1 MDTKDIHMKE
11 KMSKV
16 LWINNSGRLSIG
28 LLFATMLSAMLSYYF
43 MIVDGYTCRDGICE
57 GLTYYTNGDWALAGC
72 GRWAI
77 RYVNE
82 LTCNIVIPLY
92 VVLMY
97 CLCIWLSVVLLSK
110 LWKLS
115 DGALIILGAMMIATP
130 TVAGQ
135 MGYPY
140 TAVAYAIACVTSVGA
155 VYFMFRCKTI
165 PGVIGSTLCVTIMM
179 GLYQSYVGMIAV
191 LVLMTIIYDMFRGDD
206 VKTILVAIVKCVG
219 TSVLGCI
226 ISTVILN
233 IDLSVRGLSSA
244 SRLAMFDIKEI
255 FSSFPQRVP
264 YVYEKYMNVLKTPLM
279 HRNLIYLAI
288 IIVTLVALIIIG
300 IELIREKQWARALLI
315 VPMVLLIP
323 MASNL
328 IGILIPYNGVN
339 SMMQYQSVMIVP
351 FMFACVEYVRRMYVS
366 AHEPGGEIGEKVGL
380 NGEIEEQ
387 VDLTLQEG
395 TTTYVV
401 RDCAKKLV
409 NKVMPVIALV
419 LTAVL
424 TWTYILAANAT
435 FQCYRLSYRHINNEM
450 QMALQRV
457 YQLDGYVKDATA
469 IVMGGFPDDTIL
481 RNSMDIYQYAENI
494 NSNPVFWEDMHGA
507 TANRYRYF
515 LDYFG
520 VYAQDISDEEYL
532 NVVNSDA
539 YARMPLWPEAGSEDM
554 IDGYAVIKFR
564 DEPPRE

>member
-1 MDTKDIHMKE
+1 MKE
-11 KMSKV
+11 KLSKA
-16 LWINNSGRLSIG
+16 LMINNSKRVTIEVLA
-28 LLFATMLSAMLSYYF
+28 ATIISSLLSYYF
-43 MIVDGYTCRDGICE
+43 MIVDGYTCPDGICE

-92 VVLMY
+92 VVMMY
-97 CLCIWLSVVLLSK
+97 CLCVWLSVVLLCK
-110 LWKLS
+110 LWELS
-115 DGALIILGAMMIATP
+115 DKAAIILGAMMIAAP

-140 TAVAYAIACVTSVGA
+140 TAVAYAIACLTSVGA
-155 VYFMFRCKTI
+155 VYCMFRCRTI
-165 PGVIGSTLCVTIMM
+165 PGIVGSTLCVTLMM

-191 LVLMTIIYDMFRGDD
+191 LVLMTIIYDMLKGEDA
-206 VKTILVAIVKCVG
+206 KIILIDFGKCVG
-219 TSVLGCI
+219 TSILGCI
-226 ISTVILN
+226 ISTIILN
-233 IDLSVRGLSSA
+233 IDLSVRGLNSA
-244 SRLAMFDIKEI
+244 SRLAMFDVKEI
-255 FSSFPQRVP
+255 FSAFPQRVP
-264 YVYEKYMNVLKTPLM
+264 YVYEKYMNILKTPLM
-279 HRNLIYLAI
+279 HRNLIFLAI
-288 IIVTLVALIIIG
+288 IIMTMVALIIIG
-300 IELIREKQWARALLI
+300 IRLIREKKWVRVLLI
-315 VPMVLLIP
+315 VPLVLLIP

-328 IGILIPYNGVN
+328 IGILIPYNSVN

-351 FMFACVEYVRRMYVS
+351 FMLACVEYTYRMYTMNPETNVEAGEEGNLATKEDTSVS
-366 AHEPGGEIGEKVGL
+366 G
-380 NGEIEEQ
+380 
-387 VDLTLQEG
+387 
-395 TTTYVV
+395 V
-401 RDCAKKLV
+401 RDSAKRTV
-409 NKVMPVIALV
+409 NKVMPVMALV
-419 LTAVL
+419 LAVVL

-469 IVMGGFPDDTIL
+469 IVMGGFPDDKIL

-520 VYAQDISDEEYL
+520 VYSQDFSDEEYL
-532 NVVNSDA
+532 NIVTSDA
-539 YARMPLWPEAGSEDM
+539 YARMALWPEDGSVDM
-554 IDGYAVIKFR
+554 IDGYAVIKFS

>member
-1 MDTKDIHMKE
+1 MKDKL
-11 KMSKV
+11 SKA
-16 LWINNSGRLSIG
+16 LMINNSKKVTLEV
-28 LLFATMLSAMLSYYF
+28 LAATIISSLLSYYF
-43 MIVDGYTCRDGICE
+43 MIVDGYTCPDGICE

-92 VVLMY
+92 VVMMY
-97 CLCIWLSVVLLSK
+97 CLCVWLSVVLLCK
-110 LWKLS
+110 LWELS
-115 DGALIILGAMMIATP
+115 DKAAIILGAMMIAAP

-140 TAVAYAIACVTSVGA
+140 TAVAYAIACLTSVGA
-155 VYFMFRCKTI
+155 VYCMFRCRTI
-165 PGVIGSTLCVTIMM
+165 SGIVGGTLCVTLMM

-191 LVLMTIIYDMFRGDD
+191 LVLMTIIYDMLKGEDA
-206 VKTILVAIVKCVG
+206 KIILIDFGKCVG
-219 TSVLGCI
+219 TSILGCI
-226 ISTVILN
+226 ISTIILN
-233 IDLSVRGLSSA
+233 IDLSVRGLNSA
-244 SRLAMFDIKEI
+244 SRLAMFDVKEI
-255 FSSFPQRVP
+255 FSAFPQRVP
-264 YVYEKYMNVLKTPLM
+264 YVYEKYMNILKTPLM
-279 HRNLIYLAI
+279 HRNLIFLAI
-288 IIVTLVALIIIG
+288 IIMTMVALIIIG
-300 IELIREKQWARALLI
+300 IRLIREKKWVRVLLI
-315 VPMVLLIP
+315 VPLVLLIP

-351 FMFACVEYVRRMYVS
+351 FMLACVEYTYRMYTMNPETNVEAGEEGNLDTKEDTRVS
-366 AHEPGGEIGEKVGL
+366 G
-380 NGEIEEQ
+380 
-387 VDLTLQEG
+387 
-395 TTTYVV
+395 V
-401 RDCAKKLV
+401 RDSAKRTA
-409 NKVMPVIALV
+409 NKVMPVMALV
-419 LTAVL
+419 LAVVL

-469 IVMGGFPDDTIL
+469 IVMGGFPDDKIL

-520 VYAQDISDEEYL
+520 VYSQDFSDDEYL
-532 NVVNSDA
+532 NIVNSDA
-539 YARMPLWPEAGSEDM
+539 YARMPLWPEDGSVDM
-554 IDGYAVIKFR
+554 IDGYAVIKFS

>member
-1 MDTKDIHMKE
+1 MKE
-11 KMSKV
+11 KLSKA
-16 LWINNSGRLSIG
+16 LMINNSKRVTIEVLA
-28 LLFATMLSAMLSYYF
+28 ATIISSLLSYYF
-43 MIVDGYTCRDGICE
+43 MIVDGYTCPDGICE

-92 VVLMY
+92 VVMMY
-97 CLCIWLSVVLLSK
+97 CLCVWLSVVLLCK
-110 LWKLS
+110 LWELS
-115 DGALIILGAMMIATP
+115 DKAAIILGAMMIAAP

-140 TAVAYAIACVTSVGA
+140 TAVAYAIACLTSVGA
-155 VYFMFRCKTI
+155 VYCMFRCRTI
-165 PGVIGSTLCVTIMM
+165 PGIVGSTLCVTLMM

-191 LVLMTIIYDMFRGDD
+191 LVLMTIIYDMLKGEDA
-206 VKTILVAIVKCVG
+206 KIILIDFGKCVG
-219 TSVLGCI
+219 TSILGCI
-226 ISTVILN
+226 ISTIILN
-233 IDLSVRGLSSA
+233 IDLSVRGLNSA
-244 SRLAMFDIKEI
+244 SRLAMFDVKEI
-255 FSSFPQRVP
+255 FSAFPQRVP
-264 YVYEKYMNVLKTPLM
+264 YVYEKYMNILKTPLI
-279 HRNLIYLAI
+279 HRNLIFLAI
-288 IIVTLVALIIIG
+288 IIMTMVALIIIG
-300 IELIREKQWARALLI
+300 IRLIREKKWVRVLLI
-315 VPMVLLIP
+315 VPLVLLIP

-351 FMFACVEYVRRMYVS
+351 FMLACVEYTYRMYTMNPETNVEAGEEGNLATKEDTSVS
-366 AHEPGGEIGEKVGL
+366 G
-380 NGEIEEQ
+380 
-387 VDLTLQEG
+387 
-395 TTTYVV
+395 V
-401 RDCAKKLV
+401 RDSAKRTV
-409 NKVMPVIALV
+409 NKVMPVMALV
-419 LTAVL
+419 LAVVL

-469 IVMGGFPDDTIL
+469 IVMGGFPDDKIL

-520 VYAQDISDEEYL
+520 VYSQDFSDEEYL
-532 NVVNSDA
+532 NIVNSDA
-539 YARMPLWPEAGSEDM
+539 YARMALWPEDGSVDM
-554 IDGYAVIKFR
+554 IDGYAVIKFS

>member
-1 MDTKDIHMKE
+1 MKE
-11 KMSKV
+11 IELKTVMTNISCKLSCKV
-16 LWINNSGRLSIG
+16 LVSTII
-28 LLFATMLSAMLSYYF
+28 SALISYYF
-43 MIVDGYTCRDGICE
+43 MIVDGYTCPDGICE

-115 DGALIILGAMMIATP
+115 DGAVIILGAMMIATP

-140 TAVAYAIACVTSVGA
+140 TAVAYALACVTSVGA
-155 VYFMFRCKTI
+155 VYCMFRCRTI
-165 PGVIGSTLCVTIMM
+165 PGIIGSTLCVTLMM

-191 LVLMTIIYDMFRGDD
+191 LVLMTIIYDMIRGEDA
-206 VKTILVAIVKCVG
+206 KTILIAFAKCVG
-219 TSVLGCI
+219 TSILGCI
-226 ISTVILN
+226 ISTIILN

-244 SRLAMFDIKEI
+244 SRLAMFDVKEI
-255 FSSFPQRVP
+255 FSAFPQRVP
-264 YVYEKYMNVLKTPLM
+264 YVYEKYMNILKTPLM
-279 HRNLIYLAI
+279 HRNIIYFAI
-288 IIVTLVALIIIG
+288 IIVTIVALIIIG
-300 IELIREKQWARALLI
+300 IGLIREKHWVRALLI

-351 FMFACVEYVRRMYVS
+351 FMLACVEYVRRMYVS
-366 AHEPGGEIGEKVGL
+366 AHEPGGEI
-380 NGEIEEQ
+380 EEQ
-387 VDLTLQEG
+387 ADLTLQEG

-494 NSNPVFWEDMHGA
+494 NSNPVFWEGMHGA

-539 YARMPLWPEAGSEDM
+539 YARMPLWPEAGSVDM
-554 IDGYAVIKFR
+554 IDGYAVIKFS

>member
-1 MDTKDIHMKE
+1 MKE
-11 KMSKV
+11 KLSKA
-16 LWINNSGRLSIG
+16 LMINNSKRVTIEVLA
-28 LLFATMLSAMLSYYF
+28 ATIISSLLSYYF
-43 MIVDGYTCRDGICE
+43 MIVDGYTCPDGICE

-92 VVLMY
+92 VVMMY
-97 CLCIWLSVVLLSK
+97 CLCVWLSVVLLCK
-110 LWKLS
+110 LWELS
-115 DGALIILGAMMIATP
+115 DKAAIILGAMMIAAP

-140 TAVAYAIACVTSVGA
+140 TAVAYAIACLTSVGA
-155 VYFMFRCKTI
+155 VYCMFRCRTI
-165 PGVIGSTLCVTIMM
+165 SGIVGGTLCVTLMM

-191 LVLMTIIYDMFRGDD
+191 LVLMTIIYDMLKGEDA
-206 VKTILVAIVKCVG
+206 KIILIDFGKCVG
-219 TSVLGCI
+219 TSILGCI
-226 ISTVILN
+226 ISTIILN
-233 IDLSVRGLSSA
+233 IDLSVRGLNSA
-244 SRLAMFDIKEI
+244 SRLAMFDVKEI
-255 FSSFPQRVP
+255 FSAFPQRVP
-264 YVYEKYMNVLKTPLM
+264 YVYEKYMNILKTPLM
-279 HRNLIYLAI
+279 HRNLIFLAI
-288 IIVTLVALIIIG
+288 IIMTMVALIIIG
-300 IELIREKQWARALLI
+300 IRLIREKKWVRVLLI
-315 VPMVLLIP
+315 VPLVLLIP

-351 FMFACVEYVRRMYVS
+351 FMLACVEYTYRMYTMNPETNVEAGEEGNLDTKEDTRVS
-366 AHEPGGEIGEKVGL
+366 G
-380 NGEIEEQ
+380 
-387 VDLTLQEG
+387 
-395 TTTYVV
+395 V
-401 RDCAKKLV
+401 RDSAKRTA
-409 NKVMPVIALV
+409 NKVMPVMALV
-419 LTAVL
+419 LAVVL

-469 IVMGGFPDDTIL
+469 IVMGGFPDDKIL

-520 VYAQDISDEEYL
+520 VYSQDFSDDEYL
-532 NVVNSDA
+532 NIVNSDA
-539 YARMPLWPEAGSEDM
+539 YARMPLWPEDGSVDM
-554 IDGYAVIKFR
+554 IDGYAVIKFS

>member
-1 MDTKDIHMKE
+1 MNNIP
-11 KMSKV
+11 SKV
-16 LWINNSGRLSIG
+16 LTINNSSKVTLNT
-28 LLFATMLSAMLSYYF
+28 LLATVLSALVSYYF
-43 MIVDGYTCRDGICE
+43 MIVDGYTCPDGICE

-92 VVLMY
+92 VVMMY
-97 CLCIWLSVVLLSK
+97 CLCVWLSVVLLCK
-110 LWKLS
+110 LWELS
-115 DGALIILGAMMIATP
+115 DKAAIILGAMMIAAP

-140 TAVAYAIACVTSVGA
+140 TAVAYAIACLTSVGA
-155 VYFMFRCKTI
+155 VYCMFRCRTI
-165 PGVIGSTLCVTIMM
+165 SGIVGGTLCVTLMM

-191 LVLMTIIYDMFRGDD
+191 LVLMTIIYDMLKGEDA
-206 VKTILVAIVKCVG
+206 KIILIDFGKCVG
-219 TSVLGCI
+219 TSILGCI
-226 ISTVILN
+226 ISTIILN
-233 IDLSVRGLSSA
+233 IDLSVRGLNSA
-244 SRLAMFDIKEI
+244 SRLAMFDVKEI
-255 FSSFPQRVP
+255 FSAFPQRVP
-264 YVYEKYMNVLKTPLM
+264 YVYEKYMNILKTPLM
-279 HRNLIYLAI
+279 HRNLIFLAI
-288 IIVTLVALIIIG
+288 IIMTMVALIIIG
-300 IELIREKQWARALLI
+300 IRLIREKKWVRVLLI
-315 VPMVLLIP
+315 VPLVLLIP

-351 FMFACVEYVRRMYVS
+351 FMLACVEYTYRMYTMNPETNVEAVEEGNLDTKEDTRVS
-366 AHEPGGEIGEKVGL
+366 G
-380 NGEIEEQ
+380 
-387 VDLTLQEG
+387 
-395 TTTYVV
+395 V
-401 RDCAKKLV
+401 RDSAKRTA
-409 NKVMPVIALV
+409 NKVMPVMALV
-419 LTAVL
+419 LAVVL

-469 IVMGGFPDDTIL
+469 IVMGGFPDDKIL

-520 VYAQDISDEEYL
+520 VYSQDFSDDEYL
-532 NVVNSDA
+532 NIVNSDA
-539 YARMPLWPEAGSEDM
+539 YARMPLWPEDGSVDM
-554 IDGYAVIKFR
+554 IDGYAVIKFS

>member
-1 MDTKDIHMKE
+1 MVYAIIDTKDIHMKE

-16 LWINNSGRLSIG
+16 FWINNSGRLSIG
-28 LLFATMLSAMLSYYF
+28 LLFATMLSALLSYYF
-43 MIVDGYTCRDGICE
+43 MIVDGYTCPDGICE

-97 CLCIWLSVVLLSK
+97 CICIWMSVLLLGK

-115 DGALIILGAMMIATP
+115 DGAVIILGAMMIATP

-140 TAVAYAIACVTSVGA
+140 TAVAYAIACVISVGA
-155 VYFMFRCKTI
+155 VYFMFRCKNI
-165 PGVIGSTLCVTIMM
+165 PGVIGSTLCVTFMM

-191 LVLMTIIYDMFRGDD
+191 LVLMTIIYDMFRGED
-206 VKTILVAIVKCVG
+206 VKTILVAFGKCAA

-244 SRLAMFDIKEI
+244 SRLAMYDVKEI
-255 FSSFPQRVP
+255 FSAFPQRVP

-288 IIVTLVALIIIG
+288 IIVTMVALIIIG
-300 IELIREKQWARALLI
+300 IGLIREKKWVRALFI

-339 SMMQYQSVMIVP
+339 SMMQYQSVMIAP
-351 FMFACVEYVRRMYVS
+351 FMLACVEYARRMNAS
-366 AHEPGGEIGEKVGL
+366 GNEPSVDAGEKAGL
-380 NGEIEEQ
+380 A
-387 VDLTLQEG
+387 VEG
-395 TTTYVV
+395 SKKISNI
-401 RDCAKKLV
+401 RDCTSKLL
-409 NKVMPVIALV
+409 NKVIPTISLFVAFM
-419 LTAVL
+419 L

-435 FQCYRLSYRHINNEM
+435 FQCYRLSYRHIYGEM

-520 VYAQDISDEEYL
+520 IYAQDISDEEYL

-539 YARMPLWPEAGSEDM
+539 YARMPLWPEAGSVDM
-554 IDGYAVIKFR
+554 IDGYAVIKFS

>member
-1 MDTKDIHMKE
+1 MKE
-11 KMSKV
+11 IELKTVMTNISCKLSCKV
-16 LWINNSGRLSIG
+16 LVSTII
-28 LLFATMLSAMLSYYF
+28 SALISYYF
-43 MIVDGYTCRDGICE
+43 MIVDGYTCPDGICE

-110 LWKLS
+110 LWELS
-115 DGALIILGAMMIATP
+115 DGAVVILGAMMIATP

-140 TAVAYAIACVTSVGA
+140 TAVAYALACVTSVGA
-155 VYFMFRCKTI
+155 VYCMFRCRTI
-165 PGVIGSTLCVTIMM
+165 PGIIGSTLCVTLMM

-191 LVLMTIIYDMFRGDD
+191 LVLMTIIYDMIRGEDA
-206 VKTILVAIVKCVG
+206 KTILIAFAKCVG
-219 TSVLGCI
+219 TSILGCI
-226 ISTVILN
+226 ISTIILN

-244 SRLAMFDIKEI
+244 SRLAMFDVKEI
-255 FSSFPQRVP
+255 FSAFPQRVP
-264 YVYEKYMNVLKTPLM
+264 YVYEKYMNILKTPLM
-279 HRNLIYLAI
+279 HRNLIYLSI
-288 IIVTLVALIIIG
+288 IIVTMVALIIIG
-300 IELIREKQWARALLI
+300 IRLIRTKQWVRALLI

-351 FMFACVEYVRRMYVS
+351 FMLACVEYARRMCVS
-366 AHEPGGEIGEKVGL
+366 THEPGGEIGEKVGV
-380 NGEIEEQ
+380 NGEVGGQ
-387 VDLTLQEG
+387 ADLALQEG
-395 TTTYVV
+395 TTTSGV

-409 NKVMPVIALV
+409 NRTIPIIALA
-419 LTAVL
+419 LAAVL

-494 NSNPVFWEDMHGA
+494 NSNPVFWEGMHGA

-539 YARMPLWPEAGSEDM
+539 YARMPLWPEAGSVDM
-554 IDGYAVIKFR
+554 IDGYAVIKFS

>member
-1 MDTKDIHMKE
+1 MK
-11 KMSKV
+11 KW
-16 LWINNSGRLSIG
+16 LIRNLSINTSSK
-28 LLFATMLSAMLSYYF
+28 LSLKVLFATMLSALLSYYF
-43 MIVDGYTCRDGICE
+43 MIVDGYTCPDGICE

-97 CLCIWLSVVLLSK
+97 CLCIWLSVVILSK

-115 DGALIILGAMMIATP
+115 DGAVIILGAMMIATP

-244 SRLAMFDIKEI
+244 SRLAMFDVKEI

-300 IELIREKQWARALLI
+300 IGLIREKQWARALLI

-351 FMFACVEYVRRMYVS
+351 FMLACVEYVRRKHVS
-366 AHEPGGEIGEKVGL
+366 GNGL
-380 NGEIEEQ
+380 RGDADE
-387 VDLTLQEG
+387 QEG
-395 TTTYVV
+395 LAAEGSKKIYGV

-409 NKVMPVIALV
+409 NKVMPIIALV
-419 LTAVL
+419 LTVVL

-539 YARMPLWPEAGSEDM
+539 YARMPLWPEAGSVDM
-554 IDGYAVIKFR
+554 IDGYAVIKFS

>member
-1 MDTKDIHMKE
+1 MKTWLVRNLNINTSA
-11 KMSKV
+11 KLSLKV
-16 LWINNSGRLSIG
+16 F
-28 LLFATMLSAMLSYYF
+28 FATMLSALLSYYF
-43 MIVDGYTCRDGICE
+43 MIVDGYTCPDGICE

-97 CLCIWLSVVLLSK
+97 CLCIWLSVVILSK

-115 DGALIILGAMMIATP
+115 DGAVIILGAMMIATP

-140 TAVAYAIACVTSVGA
+140 TAVAYAIACVASVGA

-165 PGVIGSTLCVTIMM
+165 LGVIGSTLCVTLMM

-191 LVLMTIIYDMFRGDD
+191 LVLMTIIYDVFRGED
-206 VKTILVAIVKCVG
+206 VKTILVAIGKCAG
-219 TSVLGCI
+219 TSILGCI

-233 IDLSVRGLSSA
+233 IDLSVRDLSSA
-244 SRLAMFDIKEI
+244 SRLAMFDVKEI
-255 FSSFPQRVP
+255 FSAFPQRVP

-288 IIVTLVALIIIG
+288 IIVTMVALIIIEIG
-300 IELIREKQWARALLI
+300 LIREKKWVRALLN

-351 FMFACVEYVRRMYVS
+351 FMLACVEDVRRKLVS
-366 AHEPGGEIGEKVGL
+366 GNGL
-380 NGEIEEQ
+380 RGDADE
-387 VDLTLQEG
+387 QEG
-395 TTTYVV
+395 LAVEGSKNIYGV

-409 NKVMPVIALV
+409 NKVMPIFALV
-419 LTAVL
+419 LTVML

-457 YQLDGYVKDATA
+457 YQLDGYVKDASA

-494 NSNPVFWEDMHGA
+494 NSNPVFWEDMHGE

-539 YARMPLWPEAGSEDM
+539 YAQMPLWPEAGSVDM
-554 IDGYAVIKFR
+554 IDGYAVIKFS

>member
-1 MDTKDIHMKE
+1 MKE
-11 KMSKV
+11 KLSKA
-16 LWINNSGRLSIG
+16 LMINNSKRVTIEVLA
-28 LLFATMLSAMLSYYF
+28 ATIISSLLSYYF
-43 MIVDGYTCRDGICE
+43 MIVDGYTCPDGICE

-92 VVLMY
+92 VVMMY
-97 CLCIWLSVVLLSK
+97 CLCVWLSVVLLCK
-110 LWKLS
+110 LWELS
-115 DGALIILGAMMIATP
+115 DKAAIILGAMMIAAP

-140 TAVAYAIACVTSVGA
+140 TAVAYAIACLTSVGA
-155 VYFMFRCKTI
+155 VYCMFRCRTI
-165 PGVIGSTLCVTIMM
+165 PGIVGSTLCVTLMM

-191 LVLMTIIYDMFRGDD
+191 LVLMTIIYDMLKGEDA
-206 VKTILVAIVKCVG
+206 KIILIDFGKCVG
-219 TSVLGCI
+219 TSILGCI
-226 ISTVILN
+226 ISTIILN
-233 IDLSVRGLSSA
+233 IDLSVRGLNSA
-244 SRLAMFDIKEI
+244 SRLAMFDVKEI
-255 FSSFPQRVP
+255 FSAFPQRVP
-264 YVYEKYMNVLKTPLM
+264 YVYEKYMNILKTPLM
-279 HRNLIYLAI
+279 HRNLIFLAI
-288 IIVTLVALIIIG
+288 IIMTMVALIIIG
-300 IELIREKQWARALLI
+300 IRLIREKKWVRVLLI
-315 VPMVLLIP
+315 VPLVLLIP

-351 FMFACVEYVRRMYVS
+351 FMLACVEYTYRMYTMNPETNVEAGEEGNLDTKEDTRVS
-366 AHEPGGEIGEKVGL
+366 G
-380 NGEIEEQ
+380 
-387 VDLTLQEG
+387 
-395 TTTYVV
+395 V
-401 RDCAKKLV
+401 RDSAKRTA
-409 NKVMPVIALV
+409 NKVMPVMALV
-419 LTAVL
+419 LAVVL

-469 IVMGGFPDDTIL
+469 IVMGGFPDDKIL

-520 VYAQDISDEEYL
+520 VYSQDFSDEEYL
-532 NVVNSDA
+532 NIVNSDA
-539 YARMPLWPEAGSEDM
+539 YARMALWPEDGSVDM
-554 IDGYAVIKFR
+554 IDGYAVIKFS

>member
-1 MDTKDIHMKE
+1 MKE
-11 KMSKV
+11 KLSKA
-16 LWINNSGRLSIG
+16 LMINNSKKVSLEV
-28 LLFATMLSAMLSYYF
+28 LAATIISSLLSYYF
-43 MIVDGYTCRDGICE
+43 MIVDGYTCPDGICE

-92 VVLMY
+92 VVMMY
-97 CLCIWLSVVLLSK
+97 CLCIWLSVVLLCK
-110 LWKLS
+110 LWELS
-115 DGALIILGAMMIATP
+115 DKAAIILGAMMIAAP

-140 TAVAYAIACVTSVGA
+140 TAVAYAIACLTSVGA
-155 VYFMFRCKTI
+155 VYCMFRCRTI
-165 PGVIGSTLCVTIMM
+165 SGIVGSTLCVTLMM

-191 LVLMTIIYDMFRGDD
+191 LVLMTIIYDMLKGEDA
-206 VKTILVAIVKCVG
+206 KIILIDFGKCVG
-219 TSVLGCI
+219 TSILGCI
-226 ISTVILN
+226 ISTIILN
-233 IDLSVRGLSSA
+233 IDLSVRGLNSA
-244 SRLAMFDIKEI
+244 SRLAMFDVKEI
-255 FSSFPQRVP
+255 FSAFPQRVP
-264 YVYEKYMNVLKTPLM
+264 YVYEKYMNILKTPLM
-279 HRNLIYLAI
+279 HRNLIFLAI
-288 IIVTLVALIIIG
+288 IIMTMVALIIIG
-300 IELIREKQWARALLI
+300 IRLIREKKWVRVLLI
-315 VPMVLLIP
+315 VPLVLLIP

-351 FMFACVEYVRRMYVS
+351 FMLACVEYTYRMYTMNLETNVEAGEEGNLATKEDTRVS
-366 AHEPGGEIGEKVGL
+366 G
-380 NGEIEEQ
+380 
-387 VDLTLQEG
+387 
-395 TTTYVV
+395 V
-401 RDCAKKLV
+401 RDSAKRTA
-409 NKVMPVIALV
+409 NKVMPVMALV
-419 LTAVL
+419 LAVVL

-469 IVMGGFPDDTIL
+469 IVMGGFPDDKIL

-520 VYAQDISDEEYL
+520 VYSQDFSDDEYL
-532 NVVNSDA
+532 NIVNSDA
-539 YARMPLWPEAGSEDM
+539 YARMALWPEDGSVDM
-554 IDGYAVIKFR
+554 IDGYAVIKFS

>member
-1 MDTKDIHMKE
+1 MLLQL
-11 KMSKV
+11 SWNV
-16 LWINNSGRLSIG
+16 LA
-28 LLFATMLSAMLSYYF
+28 ATIISSLLSYYF
-43 MIVDGYTCRDGICE
+43 MIVDGYTCPDGICE

-92 VVLMY
+92 VVMMY
-97 CLCIWLSVVLLSK
+97 CLCVWLSVVLLCK
-110 LWKLS
+110 LWELS
-115 DGALIILGAMMIATP
+115 DKAAIILGAMMIAAP

-140 TAVAYAIACVTSVGA
+140 TAVAYAIACLTSVGA
-155 VYFMFRCKTI
+155 VYCMFRCRTI
-165 PGVIGSTLCVTIMM
+165 PGIVGSTLCVTLMM

-191 LVLMTIIYDMFRGDD
+191 LVLMTIIYDMLKGEDA
-206 VKTILVAIVKCVG
+206 KIILIDFGKCVG
-219 TSVLGCI
+219 TSILGCI
-226 ISTVILN
+226 ISTIILN
-233 IDLSVRGLSSA
+233 IDLSVRGLNSA
-244 SRLAMFDIKEI
+244 SRLAMFDVKEI
-255 FSSFPQRVP
+255 FSAFPQRVP
-264 YVYEKYMNVLKTPLM
+264 YVYEKYMNILKTPLM
-279 HRNLIYLAI
+279 HRNLIFLAI
-288 IIVTLVALIIIG
+288 IIMTMVALIIIG
-300 IELIREKQWARALLI
+300 IRLIREKQWVRALLI

-351 FMFACVEYVRRMYVS
+351 FMFACVEYVRRMCVS
-366 AHEPGGEIGEKVGL
+366 THEPSGEIGEKVGL
-380 NGEIEEQ
+380 NGEVGEQ
-387 VDLTLQEG
+387 ADLTLQES
-395 TTTYVV
+395 TTTSSV
-401 RDCAKKLV
+401 RDCARKLV
-409 NKVMPVIALV
+409 NKVMPTIALT
-419 LTAVL
+419 LAAVL
-424 TWTYILAANAT
+424 TWTFILAANAT

-469 IVMGGFPDDTIL
+469 IVMGGFPDDKIL

-520 VYAQDISDEEYL
+520 VYSQDFSDEEYL
-532 NVVNSDA
+532 NIVNSDA
-539 YARMPLWPEAGSEDM
+539 YARMALWPENGSVDM
-554 IDGYAVIKFR
+554 IDGYAVIKFS

>member
-1 MDTKDIHMKE
+1 MKE
-11 KMSKV
+11 KLSKA
-16 LWINNSGRLSIG
+16 LMINNSKKVSLEV
-28 LLFATMLSAMLSYYF
+28 LAATIISSLLSYYF
-43 MIVDGYTCRDGICE
+43 MIVDGYTCPDGICE

-92 VVLMY
+92 VVMMY
-97 CLCIWLSVVLLSK
+97 CLCIWLSVVLLCK
-110 LWKLS
+110 LWELS
-115 DGALIILGAMMIATP
+115 DKAAIILGAMMIAAP

-140 TAVAYAIACVTSVGA
+140 TAVAYAIACLTSVGA
-155 VYFMFRCKTI
+155 VYCMFRCRTI
-165 PGVIGSTLCVTIMM
+165 SGIVGSTLCVTLMM

-191 LVLMTIIYDMFRGDD
+191 LVLMTIIYDMLKGEDA
-206 VKTILVAIVKCVG
+206 KIILIDFGKCVG
-219 TSVLGCI
+219 TSILGCI
-226 ISTVILN
+226 ISTIILN
-233 IDLSVRGLSSA
+233 IDLSVRGLNSA
-244 SRLAMFDIKEI
+244 SRLAMFDVKEI
-255 FSSFPQRVP
+255 FSAFPQRVP
-264 YVYEKYMNVLKTPLM
+264 YVYEKYMNILKTPLM
-279 HRNLIYLAI
+279 HRNLIFLAI
-288 IIVTLVALIIIG
+288 IIMTMVALIIIG
-300 IELIREKQWARALLI
+300 IRLIREKKWVRVLLI
-315 VPMVLLIP
+315 VPLVLLIP

-351 FMFACVEYVRRMYVS
+351 FMLACVEYTYRMYTMNPETNVEAGEEGNLATKEDTRVS
-366 AHEPGGEIGEKVGL
+366 G
-380 NGEIEEQ
+380 
-387 VDLTLQEG
+387 
-395 TTTYVV
+395 V
-401 RDCAKKLV
+401 RDSAKRTA
-409 NKVMPVIALV
+409 NKVMPVMALV
-419 LTAVL
+419 LAVVL

-469 IVMGGFPDDTIL
+469 IVMGGFPDDKIL

-520 VYAQDISDEEYL
+520 VYSQDFSDDEYL
-532 NVVNSDA
+532 NIVNSDA
-539 YARMPLWPEAGSEDM
+539 YARMALWPEDGSVDM
-554 IDGYAVIKFR
+554 IDGYAVIKFS

>member
-1 MDTKDIHMKE
+1 MKE
-11 KMSKV
+11 KLSKA
-16 LWINNSGRLSIG
+16 LMINNSKKVTLEV
-28 LLFATMLSAMLSYYF
+28 LAATIISSLLSYYF
-43 MIVDGYTCRDGICE
+43 MIVDGYTCPDGICE

-92 VVLMY
+92 VVMMY
-97 CLCIWLSVVLLSK
+97 CLCVWLSVVLLCK
-110 LWKLS
+110 LWELS
-115 DGALIILGAMMIATP
+115 DKAAIILGAMMIAAP

-140 TAVAYAIACVTSVGA
+140 TAVAYAIACLTSVGA
-155 VYFMFRCKTI
+155 VYCMFRCRTI
-165 PGVIGSTLCVTIMM
+165 SGIVGGTLCVTLMM

-191 LVLMTIIYDMFRGDD
+191 LVLMTIIYDMLKGEDA
-206 VKTILVAIVKCVG
+206 KIILIDFGKCVG
-219 TSVLGCI
+219 TSILGCI
-226 ISTVILN
+226 ISTIILN
-233 IDLSVRGLSSA
+233 IDLSVRGLNSA
-244 SRLAMFDIKEI
+244 SRLAMFDVKEI
-255 FSSFPQRVP
+255 FSAFPQRVP
-264 YVYEKYMNVLKTPLM
+264 YVYEKYMNILKTPLM
-279 HRNLIYLAI
+279 HRNLIFLAI
-288 IIVTLVALIIIG
+288 IIMTMVALIIIG
-300 IELIREKQWARALLI
+300 IRLIREKKWVRVLLI
-315 VPMVLLIP
+315 VPLVLLIP

-351 FMFACVEYVRRMYVS
+351 FMLACVEYTYRMYTMNPETNVEAGEEGNLATKEDTRVS
-366 AHEPGGEIGEKVGL
+366 G
-380 NGEIEEQ
+380 
-387 VDLTLQEG
+387 
-395 TTTYVV
+395 V
-401 RDCAKKLV
+401 RDSAKRTA
-409 NKVMPVIALV
+409 NKVMPVMALV
-419 LTAVL
+419 LAVVL

-469 IVMGGFPDDTIL
+469 IVMGGFPDDKIL

-520 VYAQDISDEEYL
+520 VYSQDFSDDEYL
-532 NVVNSDA
+532 NIVNSDA
-539 YARMPLWPEAGSEDM
+539 YARMALWPEDGSVDM
-554 IDGYAVIKFR
+554 IDGYAVIKFS

>member
-1 MDTKDIHMKE
+1 MK
-11 KMSKV
+11 KWLVRNVNINTSAKLSLKV
-16 LWINNSGRLSIG
+16 F
-28 LLFATMLSAMLSYYF
+28 FATMLSALLSYYF
-43 MIVDGYTCRDGICE
+43 MIVDGYTCPDGICE

-115 DGALIILGAMMIATP
+115 DGAVIILGAMMIATP

-165 PGVIGSTLCVTIMM
+165 PGVIGSTLCVTLMM

-191 LVLMTIIYDMFRGDD
+191 LVLMTIIYDMFRGEG
-206 VKTILVAIVKCVG
+206 VKTILVAIVKCAA

-244 SRLAMFDIKEI
+244 SRLAMFDVKEI
-255 FSSFPQRVP
+255 FSAFSQRVP

-288 IIVTLVALIIIG
+288 IIVTMVALIIIG
-300 IELIREKQWARALLI
+300 IGLIREKKWVRALLI

-351 FMFACVEYVRRMYVS
+351 FMLACVEYARRMNAS
-366 AHEPGGEIGEKVGL
+366 RNESSGDAGEKLGL
-380 NGEIEEQ
+380 A
-387 VDLTLQEG
+387 VEG
-395 TTTYVV
+395 RKKVSNI
-401 RDCAKKLV
+401 RDFTSKLL
-409 NKVMPVIALV
+409 NTVIPTISLFVAII
-419 LTAVL
+419 L

-481 RNSMDIYQYAENI
+481 RNSMDIYQYAESI

-539 YARMPLWPEAGSEDM
+539 YARMPLWPEAGSVDM
-554 IDGYAVIKFR
+554 IDGYAVIKFS

>member
-1 MDTKDIHMKE
+1 MKKWLIRNLE
-11 KMSKV
+11 INTSSKLSLNV
-16 LWINNSGRLSIG
+16 LT
-28 LLFATMLSAMLSYYF
+28 ATILSALISYYF
-43 MIVDGYTCRDGICE
+43 MIVDGYTCPDGICE

-110 LWKLS
+110 LWELS
-115 DGALIILGAMMIATP
+115 DKAAIILGAMMIAAP

-140 TAVAYAIACVTSVGA
+140 TAVAYAIACLTSVGA
-155 VYFMFRCKTI
+155 VYCMFRCRTI
-165 PGVIGSTLCVTIMM
+165 PGIVGSTLCVTLMM

-191 LVLMTIIYDMFRGDD
+191 LVLMTIIYDMLKGEDA
-206 VKTILVAIVKCVG
+206 KIILIDFGKCVG
-219 TSVLGCI
+219 TSILGCI
-226 ISTVILN
+226 ISTIILN
-233 IDLSVRGLSSA
+233 IDLSVRGLNSA
-244 SRLAMFDIKEI
+244 SRLAMFDVKEI
-255 FSSFPQRVP
+255 FSAFPQRVP
-264 YVYEKYMNVLKTPLM
+264 YVYEKYMNILKTPLM
-279 HRNLIYLAI
+279 HRNLIFLAI
-288 IIVTLVALIIIG
+288 IIMTLVALIIIG
-300 IELIREKQWARALLI
+300 IRLIREKKWVRVLLI
-315 VPMVLLIP
+315 VPLVLLIP

-328 IGILIPYNGVN
+328 IGILIPYNSVN

-351 FMFACVEYVRRMYVS
+351 FMLACVEYTYRMYTMNPETNVEAGEEGNLATKEDTSVS
-366 AHEPGGEIGEKVGL
+366 G
-380 NGEIEEQ
+380 
-387 VDLTLQEG
+387 
-395 TTTYVV
+395 V
-401 RDCAKKLV
+401 RDSAKRTV
-409 NKVMPVIALV
+409 NKVMPVMALV
-419 LTAVL
+419 LAVVL

-469 IVMGGFPDDTIL
+469 IVMGGFPDDKIL

-515 LDYFG
+515 LYYFG
-520 VYAQDISDEEYL
+520 VYSQDFSDEEYL
-532 NVVNSDA
+532 NIVTSDA
-539 YARMPLWPEAGSEDM
+539 YARMALWPEDGSVDM
-554 IDGYAVIKFR
+554 IDGYAVIKFS

>member
-1 MDTKDIHMKE
+1 MKE
-11 KMSKV
+11 KLSKA
-16 LWINNSGRLSIG
+16 LMINNSKRVTIEVLA
-28 LLFATMLSAMLSYYF
+28 ATIISSLLSYYF
-43 MIVDGYTCRDGICE
+43 MIVDGYTCPDGICE

-92 VVLMY
+92 VVMMY
-97 CLCIWLSVVLLSK
+97 CLCVWLSVVLLCK
-110 LWKLS
+110 LWELS
-115 DGALIILGAMMIATP
+115 DKAAIILGAMMIAAP

-140 TAVAYAIACVTSVGA
+140 TAVAYAIACLTSVGA
-155 VYFMFRCKTI
+155 VYCMFRCRTI
-165 PGVIGSTLCVTIMM
+165 PGIVGSTLCVTLMM

-191 LVLMTIIYDMFRGDD
+191 LVLMTIIYDMLKGEDA
-206 VKTILVAIVKCVG
+206 KIILIDFGKCVG
-219 TSVLGCI
+219 TSILGCI
-226 ISTVILN
+226 ISTIILN
-233 IDLSVRGLSSA
+233 IDLSVRGLNSA
-244 SRLAMFDIKEI
+244 SRLAMFDVKEI
-255 FSSFPQRVP
+255 FSAFPQRVP
-264 YVYEKYMNVLKTPLM
+264 YVYEKYMNILKTPLM
-279 HRNLIYLAI
+279 HRNLIFLAI
-288 IIVTLVALIIIG
+288 IIMTMVALIIIG
-300 IELIREKQWARALLI
+300 IRLIREKKWVRVLLI
-315 VPMVLLIP
+315 VPLVLLIP

-351 FMFACVEYVRRMYVS
+351 FMLACVEYTYRMYTMNPETNVEAGEEGNLATKEDTSVS
-366 AHEPGGEIGEKVGL
+366 G
-380 NGEIEEQ
+380 
-387 VDLTLQEG
+387 
-395 TTTYVV
+395 V
-401 RDCAKKLV
+401 RDSAKRTV
-409 NKVMPVIALV
+409 NKVMPVMALV
-419 LTAVL
+419 LAVVL

-469 IVMGGFPDDTIL
+469 IVMGGFPDDKIL

-520 VYAQDISDEEYL
+520 VYSQDFSDEEYL
-532 NVVNSDA
+532 NIVNSDA
-539 YARMPLWPEAGSEDM
+539 YARMALWPEDGSVDM
-554 IDGYAVIKFR
+554 IDGYAVIKFS

>member
-1 MDTKDIHMKE
+1 MKE
-11 KMSKV
+11 IELKTVMTNISCKLSCKV
-16 LWINNSGRLSIG
+16 LVSTII
-28 LLFATMLSAMLSYYF
+28 SALISYYF
-43 MIVDGYTCRDGICE
+43 MIVDGYTCPDGICE

-115 DGALIILGAMMIATP
+115 DGAVIILGAMMIATP

-140 TAVAYAIACVTSVGA
+140 TAVAYALACVTSVGA
-155 VYFMFRCKTI
+155 VYCMFRCRTI
-165 PGVIGSTLCVTIMM
+165 PGIIGSTLCVTLMM

-191 LVLMTIIYDMFRGDD
+191 LVLMTIIYDMIRGED
-206 VKTILVAIVKCVG
+206 VKTILIAFAKCVG
-219 TSVLGCI
+219 TSILGCI
-226 ISTVILN
+226 ISTIILN

-244 SRLAMFDIKEI
+244 SRLAMFDVKEI
-255 FSSFPQRVP
+255 FSAFPQRVP
-264 YVYEKYMNVLKTPLM
+264 YVYEKYMNILKTPLM
-279 HRNLIYLAI
+279 HRNIIYLAI
-288 IIVTLVALIIIG
+288 IIVTIVALIIIG
-300 IELIREKQWARALLI
+300 IGLIREKHWVRALLI

-366 AHEPGGEIGEKVGL
+366 AHEPGGEI
-380 NGEIEEQ
+380 EEQ
-387 VDLTLQEG
+387 ADLTLQEG
-395 TTTYVV
+395 TTTYGV

-532 NVVNSDA
+532 NIVNTDA
-539 YARMPLWPEAGSEDM
+539 YAQMPLWPEAGSVDM
-554 IDGYAVIKFR
+554 IDGYAVIKFS

>member
-1 MDTKDIHMKE
+1 MKE
-11 KMSKV
+11 IELKTVMTNISCKLSCKV
-16 LWINNSGRLSIG
+16 LVSTII
-28 LLFATMLSAMLSYYF
+28 SALISYYF
-43 MIVDGYTCRDGICE
+43 MIVDGYTCPDGICE
-57 GLTYYTNGDWALAGC
+57 GLTYYNNGDWALAGC

-115 DGALIILGAMMIATP
+115 DGAVIILGAMMIATP

-140 TAVAYAIACVTSVGA
+140 TAVAYALACVTSVGA
-155 VYFMFRCKTI
+155 VYCMFRCRTI
-165 PGVIGSTLCVTIMM
+165 PGIIGSTLCVTLMM

-191 LVLMTIIYDMFRGDD
+191 LVLMTIIYDMIRGEDA
-206 VKTILVAIVKCVG
+206 KTILIAFAKCVG
-219 TSVLGCI
+219 TSILGCI
-226 ISTVILN
+226 ISTIILN

-244 SRLAMFDIKEI
+244 SRLAMFDVKEI
-255 FSSFPQRVP
+255 FSAFPQRVP
-264 YVYEKYMNVLKTPLM
+264 YVYEKYMNILKTPLM

-288 IIVTLVALIIIG
+288 IIVTMVALIIIG
-300 IELIREKQWARALLI
+300 IGLIREKKWVRALFI

-395 TTTYVV
+395 TTTYGV

-494 NSNPVFWEDMHGA
+494 NSNPVFWEVMHGA

-539 YARMPLWPEAGSEDM
+539 YARMPLWPEAGSVDM
-554 IDGYAVIKFR
+554 IDGYAVIKFS

>member
-1 MDTKDIHMKE
+1 MKKWLIRNLE
-11 KMSKV
+11 INTSSKLSLNV
-16 LWINNSGRLSIG
+16 LT
-28 LLFATMLSAMLSYYF
+28 ATILSALISYYF
-43 MIVDGYTCRDGICE
+43 MIVDGYTCPDGICE

-115 DGALIILGAMMIATP
+115 DGAVIILGAMMIATP

-140 TAVAYAIACVTSVGA
+140 TAVAYALACVTSVGA
-155 VYFMFRCKTI
+155 VYCMFRCRTI
-165 PGVIGSTLCVTIMM
+165 PGIIGSTLCVTLMM

-191 LVLMTIIYDMFRGDD
+191 LVLMTIIYDMIRGED
-206 VKTILVAIVKCVG
+206 VKTILTSFAKCVG
-219 TSVLGCI
+219 TSILGCI
-226 ISTVILN
+226 ISTIILN

-244 SRLAMFDIKEI
+244 SRLAMFDVKEI
-255 FSSFPQRVP
+255 FIAFSQRVP
-264 YVYEKYMNVLKTPLM
+264 YIYEKYMNILKTPLM
-279 HRNLIYLAI
+279 HRNLIYIAI
-288 IIVTLVALIIIG
+288 IIVTMVALIIIG
-300 IELIREKQWARALLI
+300 IGIIREKQWVRALLI

-328 IGILIPYNGVN
+328 IGILIPYNGVG
-339 SMMQYQSVMIVP
+339 SIMQYQSVMIAP
-351 FMFACVEYVRRMYVS
+351 FMFACVEYARRMCVS
-366 AHEPGGEIGEKVGL
+366 THEPSGEIGKKVGL
-380 NGEIEEQ
+380 NGEVGEQEEH
-387 VDLTLQEG
+387 TLQEG
-395 TTTYVV
+395 TTTSGV
-401 RDCAKKLV
+401 RACAKKLV
-409 NKVMPVIALV
+409 NKVMPTIALA
-419 LTAVL
+419 LAAVL

-469 IVMGGFPDDTIL
+469 IVMGGFPDDKIP

-539 YARMPLWPEAGSEDM
+539 YARMPLWPEAGSVDM
-554 IDGYAVIKFR
+554 IDGYAVIKFS

>member
-1 MDTKDIHMKE
+1 MKE
-11 KMSKV
+11 IELKTVMTNISCKLSCKV
-16 LWINNSGRLSIG
+16 LVSTII
-28 LLFATMLSAMLSYYF
+28 SALISYYF
-43 MIVDGYTCRDGICE
+43 MIVDGYTCPDGICE

-115 DGALIILGAMMIATP
+115 DGAVIILGAMMIATP

-155 VYFMFRCKTI
+155 VYFMFRCKII
-165 PGVIGSTLCVTIMM
+165 PGVIGSTLCVTLMM

-191 LVLMTIIYDMFRGDD
+191 LVLMTIIYDVFRGDD
-206 VKTILVAIVKCVG
+206 VKTILVAFGKCAA

-244 SRLAMFDIKEI
+244 SRLAMFDVKEI
-255 FSSFPQRVP
+255 FSAFSQRVP

-288 IIVTLVALIIIG
+288 IFVTVVALIIIG
-300 IELIREKQWARALLI
+300 IGLIREKKWVRALLI

-366 AHEPGGEIGEKVGL
+366 AHEPGGEI
-380 NGEIEEQ
+380 EEQ
-387 VDLTLQEG
+387 ADLTLQEG
-395 TTTYVV
+395 TTTYGV

-481 RNSMDIYQYAENI
+481 RNSMDIYQYAESI

-539 YARMPLWPEAGSEDM
+539 YARMPLWPEAGSVDM
-554 IDGYAVIKFR
+554 IDGYAVIKFS